1 MPHVYYLE
9 VNLKFFTLLFL
20 IIFSQQATA
29 LQSLNTGDRCKK
41 SFVYDIYLSFFKMGY
56 LNRTINW
63 EKQQG
68 TVATKSRVDVFG
80 IGTTY
85 QQLTHF
91 SWSEGQ
97 QSFLTHDYKQTMT
110 GFKSRTILANFFEDG
125 TKTTVVLNK
134 EKTGFDNKGKRL
146 FDLDTLGS
154 QIRLNVMNN
163 IQQFTLSRQASD
175 EIQTYQFKI
184 VGTKNLKTKL
194 WGEIETI
201 RVSQT
206 SNNEE
211 IVLWFAPSL
220 DFQMVKVENSGLMN
234 SSARLV
240 KMVVDCD

>member
-1 MPHVYYLE
+1 MPHVYYLGI
-9 VNLKFFTLLFL
+9 NLKLFTLLFL

-29 LQSLNTGDRCKK
+29 LQTLNTGDSCKK

-68 TVATKSRVDVFG
+68 TITTKSRVDVFG

-110 GFKSRTILANFFEDG
+110 GFKSRTILAKFFEDG
-125 TKTTVVLNK
+125 TKSTVVVNK
-134 EKTGFDNKGKRL
+134 EKMGFDNNGKRL

-154 QIRLNVMNN
+154 QIRFNVMNN
-163 IQQFTLSRQASD
+163 VQQFTLSRQASN

-184 VGTKNLKTKL
+184 ISKESLDTKKWGKL
-194 WGEIETI
+194 ETI
-201 RVSQT
+201 RVSQ
-206 SNNEE
+206 SSGNEE

-234 SSARLV
+234 SSAFLV
-240 KMVVDCD
+240 KMDIDCD